1 MEVNERAGAGARAE
15 VQEKRINEDGCCYV
29 DTCVHFFVHTLHQH
43 TFPDDFVSLFPSARI
58 FFPIVACPPLS
69 LSPVTSINIERERE
83 RARER
88 ASAETSS
95 CVFHS
100 FSASYRFFPSF
111 LSFLAL
117 MYVCRRQMRVYIQKK
132 KRLRVKK
139 TNTRTYI

>member
-29 DTCVHFFVHTLHQH
+29 YTCVHFFVHTLHQH

-83 RARER
+83 SARASER
-88 ASAETSS
+88 AQRRVRVFSIRFRPRIDFFLLFCLSS
-95 CVFHS
+95 H
-100 FSASYRFFPSF
+100 
-111 LSFLAL
+111 
-117 MYVCRRQMRVYIQKK
+117 
-132 KRLRVKK
+132 
-139 TNTRTYI
+139 